1 MYAPEIS
8 NPRCMTAEDRAIWQN
23 IGASFE
29 DYALEVA
36 MNNEFAAERAL
47 LLTQHE
53 TLVEALKASINTMLE
68 FRSAG
73 LMSWWVY

>member
-1 MYAPEIS
+1 MYAPGT
-8 NPRCMTAEDRAIWQN
+8 NNRCMTAEDIAIWSN
-23 IGASFE
+23 IEVSFE
-29 DYALEVA
+29 DYASEVA

-73 LMSWWVY
+73 LKSWYVY